1 MDQSMDVHLV
11 RWLLLLLSVR
21 CVVDRLVRCKPV
33 HLAFSALIAIATF
46 GFLNHNLVTVI
57 NLHRVILLH

>member
-1 MDQSMDVHLV
+1 MDVHLV
-11 RWLLLLLSVR
+11 RWLLLLVRIR
-21 CVVDRLVRCKPV
+21 CVIDRLVRRKAV

-46 GFLNHNLVTVI
+46 GFLNHDLITVI